1 MGISESRKY
10 IKYINFDLDT
20 KQLLKIFPDST
31 REPYTLIKKFF
42 EDRGFEHRQ
51 YSGYISKEPLSKYRV
66 EKLAEE
72 LGETFTW
79 LNTCMQKIDVSN
91 IMGEA
96 SIMEQVAY
104 GAKKQKQLKQLS
116 HTKNNNAEQ
125 NTKDF
130 SNTSTISQNTTSTQ
144 PTTKTNHTI
153 TPQAHKPKARRR

>member
-1 MGISESRKY
+1 MGINESKKY

-20 KQLLKIFPDST
+20 KQLLKIFPNGT
-31 REPYTLIKKFF
+31 REPYALIKKFF
-42 EDRGFEHRQ
+42 EDSGFEHRQ

-72 LGETFTW
+72 LGEKFTW

-104 GAKKQKQLKQLS
+104 GVIKQKRLKQLTS
-116 HTKNNNAEQ
+116 TKNNAIQQ
-125 NTKDF
+125 NNKDN
-130 SNTSTISQNTTSTQ
+130 SNTSTNSQLKPPQ
-144 PTTKTNHTI
+144 P
-153 TPQAHKPKARRR
+153 HKPKSRRR

>member
-1 MGISESRKY
+1 MKQANKKY

-20 KQLLKIFPDST
+20 KQLLKIFPNGT

-51 YSGYISKEPLSKYRV
+51 YSGYISKEPLDRYEVDSI
-66 EKLAEE
+66 AME

-116 HTKNNNAEQ
+116 HTKDSNAEQ

-130 SNTSTISQNTTSTQ
+130 SNTSTNLQNTTTTQ

-153 TPQAHKPKARRR
+153 TPQAHKPKPRRR

>member
-1 MGISESRKY
+1 
-10 IKYINFDLDT
+10 
-20 KQLLKIFPDST
+20 
-31 REPYTLIKKFF
+31 
-42 EDRGFEHRQ
+42 
-51 YSGYISKEPLSKYRV
+51 
-66 EKLAEE
+66 
-72 LGETFTW
+72 
-79 LNTCMQKIDVSN
+79 MQKIDVSN

-130 SNTSTISQNTTSTQ
+130 SNTSTISQNTSTTTQ

-153 TPQAHKPKARRR
+153 TPQAHKPKPRRR